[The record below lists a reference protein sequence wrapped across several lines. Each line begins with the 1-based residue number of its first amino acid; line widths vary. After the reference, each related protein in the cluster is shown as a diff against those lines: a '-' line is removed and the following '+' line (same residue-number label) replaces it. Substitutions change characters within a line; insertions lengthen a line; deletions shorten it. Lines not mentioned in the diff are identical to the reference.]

1 MIIARI
7 RPPFRSRSLKW
18 LTVFFMPC
26 CVPSMPWCDSHAA
39 EIRPSTPAVMSSKAL
54 PPIAESVVRG
64 RAFLTNLFDAS
75 VDLLPEFR
83 GSHTYWLFHDNYLA
97 AHALAATR
105 PDLSQRIRSALG
117 RFGITNSGKIEI
129 VFDEAPR
136 PLPFRAYHLTDVATV
151 DGRKI
156 RTEVVTTNIMQ
167 GWESYADL
175 LLLASIAQSRG
186 APGEARR
193 NFDRATAMW
202 DGRGFQDPATRRHGI
217 YATYKL
223 ALYLIAADRL
233 ALSPPLATDVLAQLR
248 ALQASD
254 GGWRTDYNAAGPQG
268 LTNVETTCLALRAL
282 ETFQRPR

>member
-1 MIIARI
+1 M
-7 RPPFRSRSLKW
+7 
-18 LTVFFMPC
+18 LTAQIHRALALLLPC
-26 CVPSMPWCDSHAA
+26 GLLALPLRNAGAA
-39 EIRPSTPAVMSSKAL
+39 ETRSATPALTTSNSL
-54 PPIAESVVRG
+54 SPIAESIVRG
-64 RAFLTNLFDAS
+64 RAFLTNLFEVS

-97 AHALAATR
+97 AHLLAHTR
-105 PDLSQRIRSALG
+105 PDLSQRIRGALM

-136 PLPFRAYHLTDVATV
+136 PLPFRAYRLTDVAAI
-151 DGRKI
+151 DGKKI
-156 RTEVVTTNIMQ
+156 RTEVVTANIMQ

-175 LLLASIAQSRG
+175 LLMASIAQSRR
-186 APGEARR
+186 APAEARR

-202 DGRGFQDPATRRHGI
+202 DGRGFQDPATRQHGI

-223 ALYLIAADRL
+223 ALYLIAAERL
-233 ALSPPLATDVLAQLR
+233 ALNPPLTIEVLAQLR

-282 ETFQRPR
+282 EILPRSR